1 MASTRNN
8 NTPGNYEQ
16 QQIGIT
22 KQYDSRMY
30 IHSSNG
36 QASSCN
42 FAGDGLVHGRMAAR
56 DLASNSCDIESFLFG
71 IGSTNLVNPLPP
83 VVPEIH
89 SLKSLHVIDRI
100 PMALPR
106 DLQVEAKQRP
116 YFLN

>member
-16 QQIGIT
+16 QQIGIA
-22 KQYDSRMY
+22 KQYDNRMY
-30 IHSSNG
+30 THSSNG
-36 QASSCN
+36 QPASIH
-42 FAGDGLVHGRMAAR
+42 FAGDGLIHGRMPAR
-56 DLASNSCDIESFLFG
+56 DLASNGCDIESFLFG
-71 IGSTNLVNPLPP
+71 IGSTNLVNPLSP
-83 VVPEIH
+83 VVPDIH

-100 PMALPR
+100 PMALPK